1 MGIETRAAR
10 ATRMPPAE
18 RRAAIVA
25 ATVPLVIEHG
35 AAVSTRQ
42 IAEAAGV
49 AEGTIFRV
57 FPDKEALMCAVTA
70 AAFDPAPTLD
80 RLAEVDRSLPLR
92 ERLVAMTAVLQERV
106 SRVFALIDALGLT
119 GPPPRA
125 ADEPQR
131 PGPADMNSRVDS
143 AMVELIGADADR
155 LSVPV
160 EEFTHV
166 LRLLM
171 FSATHPKI
179 SDGRTLAAADIVSIL
194 LDGMSRPEP
203 TDRTPRTDERPRV
216 HHELEV

>member
-1 MGIETRAAR
+1 
-10 ATRMPPAE
+10 MPPAE

-25 ATVPLVIEHG
+25 ATLPLVIEHG

-57 FPDKEALMCAVTA
+57 FPDKEALMCAVTS
-70 AAFDPAPTLD
+70 AAFDPTPTLQQ
-80 RLAEVDRSLPLR
+80 LAGIDRSLPLR
-92 ERLVAMTAVLQERV
+92 ERLVAMTAVLQDRV

-119 GPPPRA
+119 GPPQRTDDDGPR
-125 ADEPQR
+125 R
-131 PGPADMNSRVDS
+131 PGPSDMNHVVDA
-143 AMVELIGADADR
+143 AMVDLIGADAHR

-160 EEFTHV
+160 GEFTHV

-179 SDGRTLAAADIVSIL
+179 SDGRLLSAPDIVAIL
-194 LDGMSRPEP
+194 LDGMSRPES
-203 TDRTPRTDERPRV
+203 RTDERRPAH